1 MINCLS
7 RNTIYSFVDESFNK
21 EVIYDA
27 DNRLV
32 DLTGL
37 YFVDQNSE
45 EKIPVTSDMVVSGGN
60 INTIGEYQL
69 VLIHNSITTT
79 FKNVFIFKLFI

>member
-45 EKIPVTSDMVVSGGN
+45 EKTPVTSDMVVSGGN
-60 INTIGEYQL
+60 TNTIGEKQL
-69 VLIHNSITTT
+69 MLSHDSITTT

>member
-1 MINCLS
+1 MINYLS
-7 RNTIYSFVDESFNK
+7 RNTIYSFVDESFNE

-45 EKIPVTSDMVVSGGN
+45 EKTPVTSDMVISGGN
-60 INTIGEYQL
+60 TNTIGENQL
-69 VLIHNSITTT
+69 VLSHNSITTT
-79 FKNVFIFKLFI
+79 FKNVFIFKLFN